1 MTEPT
6 DREVPANPF
15 AAPGAGPSFP
25 RPAAMDAPVPGGL
38 PHDGVVALEGW
49 ATSGPAPAP
58 GYPPAEPAGP
68 AVAGDAPV
76 LPWSIDSHGR
86 PVAPRRSRRGALAW
100 LLVPALVLAVA
111 AGAVGGV
118 LGTRWQ
124 EDRRPVD
131 AALPAVGG
139 AASIRGE
146 LTGVAAIAAAI
157 QPSVVTIEVRGS
169 AGEATG
175 SGFVLRG
182 DGYLL
187 TNNHVATA
195 SVGSG
200 STITVVFADG
210 SQDTATLVGSTGDYD
225 LAVLKVER
233 SGLTPLALADS
244 DAVLVGDPVVAV
256 GAPLGLQGTVTTG
269 IVSALH
275 RPVTAGDA
283 SQPAFIDAIQT
294 DAAINP
300 GNSGGPLVNADG
312 EVIGINSAIA
322 QASGSASATGS
333 IGLGFAIP
341 SNQGRRTAEQLIETG
356 TATYPR
362 IGVLLDSRYTGEGV
376 QVTTETQDGSPSVVK
391 DGPGDRAGIKA
402 GDIILAIDGRPV
414 TQADELIV
422 AVRAKAPGDAVTLS
436 VRTGDRTRDV
446 RVVLDEAPS
455 S

>member
-6 DREVPANPF
+6 DRDAPANPF
-15 AAPGAGPSFP
+15 AAPGNGTSSPP
-25 RPAAMDAPVPGGL
+25 PAAREALPEGGL
-38 PHDGVVALEGW
+38 PFDDGPTLSGW
-49 ATSGPAPAP
+49 TTGGPAPTP
-58 GYPPAEPAGP
+58 GFPPAGP
-68 AVAGDAPV
+68 AMAPPAGPAPV
-76 LPWSIDSHGR
+76 PWSVDSYGR
-86 PVAPRRSRRGALAW
+86 SVAPRRARRGAFAW
-100 LLVPALVLAVA
+100 LLVPALVLALA
-111 AGAVGGV
+111 AGAVGGA

-124 EDRRPVD
+124 EGRRPVD
-131 AALPAVGG
+131 AALPTVAGG
-139 AASIRGE
+139 ASVRGD

-195 SVGSG
+195 DVGTG

-210 SQDTATLVGSTGDYD
+210 SQETATLIGSTGDYD

-233 SGLTPLALADS
+233 TGLTPLALADS
-244 DAVLVGDPVVAV
+244 DSVVVGDPVVAV

-275 RPVTAGDA
+275 RPVTAGDVN
-283 SQPAFIDAIQT
+283 QPAFIDAIQT

-300 GNSGGPLVNADG
+300 GNSGGPLVDADG

-322 QASGSASATGS
+322 QASGSSTTTGS

-341 SNQGRRTAEQLIETG
+341 SNQARRTAEQLIETG
-356 TATYPR
+356 AATYPV

-376 QVTTETQDGSPSVVK
+376 QVTTETQDGSPAVVSG
-391 DGPGDRAGIKA
+391 GPADRAGIRP
-402 GDIILAIDGRPV
+402 GDVILAIDGRPV

-422 AVRAKAPGDAVTLS
+422 AIRAKAPGDSVTLR

-446 RVVLDEAPS
+446 RVVLDEVS
-455 S
+455 SS